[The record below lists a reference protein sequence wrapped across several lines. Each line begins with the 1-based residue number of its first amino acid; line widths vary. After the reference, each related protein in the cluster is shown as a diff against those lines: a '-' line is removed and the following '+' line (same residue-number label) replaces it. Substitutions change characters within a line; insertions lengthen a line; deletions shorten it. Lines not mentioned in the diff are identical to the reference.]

1 MIDELLRGIGDLARG
16 FQERLSVK
24 TVYGDPIT
32 ANGVTVVPVARVG
45 FGFGGGGGGGS
56 GTGPATPES
65 GSETPPGGSGGG
77 GGGGGGGMVAPVG
90 YIEMTSA
97 GTRWVSVERSR
108 TEQMLRLLA
117 ALIASLP
124 VGGKRGFAGRLAL
137 MLAAQAIISEVF
149 QPKMPP
155 GLPFHRSESGPA

>member
-1 MIDELLRGIGDLARG
+1 MIDELLKTINDLARG
-16 FQERLSVK
+16 FQDRLSVQ
-24 TVYGDPIT
+24 TVYGEPIS

-56 GTGPATPES
+56 GTGPGGQDSDATAS
-65 GSETPPGGSGGG
+65 GSGSGGG

-90 YIEMTSA
+90 YIEMTAA

-117 ALIASLP
+117 TLIASLP
-124 VGGKRGFAGRLAL
+124 VGGKGGFAGRLAL
-137 MLAAQAIISEVF
+137 MLVAQAVISEVF
-149 QPKMPP
+149 QPKMPS
-155 GLPFHRSESGPA
+155 GLPFRRESEPS